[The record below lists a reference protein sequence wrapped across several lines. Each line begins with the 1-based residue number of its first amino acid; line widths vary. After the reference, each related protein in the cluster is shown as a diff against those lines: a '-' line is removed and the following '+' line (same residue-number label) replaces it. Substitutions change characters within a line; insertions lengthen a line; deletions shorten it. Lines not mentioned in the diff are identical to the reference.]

1 MPNPPQQTVRLHLK
15 VLVEPTSFTL
25 AQMVDGMRQVY
36 EANGIGVEIAG
47 TERLNLPGLEDVEVG
62 ECRMGMVTQEQRQ
75 LFANRGGA
83 AATDVCVY
91 FVRSTVPPLNG
102 CAAHPDGQPA
112 AVVVRSASRW
122 TLGHEVGHVLGLRHV
137 SSTDRLMTGGGTGGI
152 TNAPPDLVQSEI
164 DTMLASPFT
173 R

>member
-1 MPNPPQQTVRLHLK
+1 MPNPPQEKVRLHLK

-47 TERLNLPGLEDVEVG
+47 TERLNLPALEDVEVG

-83 AATDVCVY
+83 DDGDVCVY
-91 FVRSTVPPLNG
+91 FVRSTIDPTSG
-102 CAAHPDGQPA
+102 CASHPPGQPG
-112 AVVVRSASRW
+112 AVVVRGATLW
-122 TLGHEVGHVLGLRHV
+122 TLAHEVGHVLGLRHV
-137 SSTDRLMTGGGTGGI
+137 NDTDRLMTGSGTGGI
-152 TNAPPDLVQSEI
+152 TNAPPDLVRTEV